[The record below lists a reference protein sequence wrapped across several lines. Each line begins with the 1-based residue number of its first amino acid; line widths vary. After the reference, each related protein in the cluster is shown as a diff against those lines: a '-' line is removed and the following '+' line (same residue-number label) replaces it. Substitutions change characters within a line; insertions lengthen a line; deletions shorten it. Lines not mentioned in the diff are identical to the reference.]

1 MRALVL
7 RLCSRLSECWRHL
20 NVSHFSR
27 LRSSSPTA
35 LPESERRRKT
45 AELSNNRICVERFVD
60 ILRDSLR
67 SLRLARR
74 SKWRGELSLLAR
86 ISLNRRTGALPPLQP
101 SRHWSCAVL
110 SQTGNPPA
118 PSCPAHRKLASFGVR
133 AKISCLQLPLLPS

>member
-1 MRALVL
+1 MRALVF

-45 AELSNNRICVERFVD
+45 AELSNNRICVERFID
-60 ILRDSLR
+60 IRRDSLR

-74 SKWRGELSLLAR
+74 SKWLSTGELSLLAR
-86 ISLNRRTGALPPLQP
+86 ISLKRRTGALHSSSSSAQQTLVLCCSFTDRKPP
-101 SRHWSCAVL
+101 CA
-110 SQTGNPPA
+110 
-118 PSCPAHRKLASFGVR
+118 
-133 AKISCLQLPLLPS
+133 ILPSTQEIG